1 MFRRINKLVL
11 GLIVGL
17 GSFTAGKAQVGES
30 PFSIRGI
37 GELKSPALIPNI
49 GMGGI
54 GVSVPYSWY
63 LNNMNPAFLHK
74 NTLVTFESGMMI
86 EQRNLSTAEMSESN
100 ANAGI
105 SYIALGIPVVLN
117 KWTLSAGWT
126 PYSSLNYNSSAT
138 SLVDGTNT
146 VANYN
151 YVGSGG
157 LNQAYI
163 ANGFRLNKNFSAGFR
178 ANYIFGNVI
187 NETITS
193 LEPNDD
199 VTGFMTAFYDRV
211 SFSDFS
217 FQAAL
222 GFSKLL
228 NNKTRFNAGATYDI
242 SRNISGTEFG
252 RLERR
257 NGGNSGTPDTVI
269 NAAGA
274 IRLPSVFNGGI
285 SFQRN
290 NRWTIGSEVRI
301 QNWSQYRDLEGEP
314 GDFQNSIRVSLG
326 GELIPDPSS
335 MDSYLKRVTYRMG
348 TYFERTPFVINGE
361 QVNDVGVNFG
371 TSLPV
376 WGFSSLNLALE
387 VGQRGSASI
396 RDQYIKVFFGVTF
409 NDKPWIK
416 LPKYD

>member
-1 MFRRINKLVL
+1 MFRKINKLVL
-11 GLIVGL
+11 GVIIGL
-17 GSFTAGKAQVGES
+17 GTYTIADAQVGES

-37 GELKSPALIPNI
+37 GELTSPALIPNV

-74 NTLVTFESGMMI
+74 NNLITFESGMMV
-86 EQRNLSTAEMSESN
+86 EQRKLSNSEILQDNVNS
-100 ANAGI
+100 GVT
-105 SYIALGIPVVLN
+105 YIALGIPVVLN
-117 KWTLSAGWT
+117 RWTLSAGWT
-126 PYSSLNYNSSAT
+126 PYSSLNYNGSAT
-138 SLVDGTNT
+138 APVEGTNT
-146 VANYN
+146 TANYT
-151 YVGSGG
+151 YTGSGG

-163 ANGFRLNKNFSAGFR
+163 ANGFRLSKSFSAGFR

-187 NETITS
+187 NETVTA

-199 VTGFMTAFYDRV
+199 IVGFMTGYYDRL

-217 FQAAL
+217 FQGAL
-222 GFSKLL
+222 GYSKAI
-228 NNKTRFNAGATYDI
+228 NRKTRINAGATYDI
-242 SRNISGTEFG
+242 SKNIKGTEFG

-257 NGGNSGTPDTVI
+257 GGAGIAPDTVV
-269 NAAGA
+269 NTAASM
-274 IRLPSVFNGGI
+274 RLPSVFNGGVSI
-285 SFQRN
+285 QRN
-290 NRWTIGSEVRI
+290 NRWTIGSEVRF
-301 QNWSQYRDLEGEP
+301 QNWSQYRGLDGEP
-314 GDFQNSIRVSLG
+314 GNLQNSIRVSLG
-326 GELIPDPSS
+326 GELIPDPTSV
-335 MDSYLKRVTYRMG
+335 DSYLKRMTYRVG
-348 TYFERTPFVINGE
+348 TYFEKTPFVVNGQ
-361 QVNDVGVNFG
+361 QVNDIGFNVG

-396 RDQYIKVFFGVTF
+396 RDQYFKVFFGVTF